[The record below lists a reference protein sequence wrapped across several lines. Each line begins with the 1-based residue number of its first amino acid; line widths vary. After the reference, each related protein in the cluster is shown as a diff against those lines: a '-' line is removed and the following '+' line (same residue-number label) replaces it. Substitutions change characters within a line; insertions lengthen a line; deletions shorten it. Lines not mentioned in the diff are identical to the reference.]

1 MKTRTTY
8 VVGGVRIPFM
18 KSMTAY
24 RDVTTPELMTASLK
38 SLVERYNLKG
48 KVVGDVALGALMQSS
63 ANWNFAREVV
73 QASGLHPN
81 TPAYN
86 VQRACGTSLETT
98 IQIAHK
104 ISSYQIESGIAG
116 GVDSNSDLPIMVT
129 RSFSQKLVALNSA
142 RTLGEKVKIILGIKP
157 SDLKP
162 VLPAVVEPRTGKSM
176 GEHCELMV
184 KE

>member
-104 ISSYQIESGIAG
+104 ISGS
-116 GVDSNSDLPIMVT
+116 
-129 RSFSQKLVALNSA
+129 VALRS
-142 RTLGEKVKIILGIKP
+142 
-157 SDLKP
+157 
-162 VLPAVVEPRTGKSM
+162 TG
-176 GEHCELMV
+176 
-184 KE
+184 

>member
-73 QASGLHPN
+73 QASGL
-81 TPAYN
+81 PATDGYYE
-86 VQRACGTSLETT
+86 VWLLAPDASSMVSVGMLDATEGGTFPLPAGIDLKSFPVVDVSLEHYDGDVT
-98 IQIAHK
+98 H
-104 ISSYQIESGIAG
+104 SS
-116 GVDSNSDLPIMVT
+116 DSILRGSLDV
-129 RSFSQKLVALNSA
+129 
-142 RTLGEKVKIILGIKP
+142 GEV
-157 SDLKP
+157 
-162 VLPAVVEPRTGKSM
+162 
-176 GEHCELMV
+176 
-184 KE
+184 

>member
-1 MKTRTTY
+1 
-8 VVGGVRIPFM
+8 
-18 KSMTAY
+18 
-24 RDVTTPELMTASLK
+24 
-38 SLVERYNLKG
+38 
-48 KVVGDVALGALMQSS
+48 MQSS

-129 RSFSQKLVALNSA
+129 RSFSQKLVALVIPPKN
-142 RTLGEKVKIILGIKP
+142 
-157 SDLKP
+157 
-162 VLPAVVEPRTGKSM
+162 
-176 GEHCELMV
+176 
-184 KE
+184 